1 MKRADENLCT
11 HGGDMLAYLYD
22 EMTPADRERFDLHLS
37 DCGTCIDDF
46 AELSQSRYP
55 VYEWKQTEFDPL
67 STPQVVIPYREATA
81 SWFDKFRAALAFT
94 PRFALGG
101 AAGLILAGVVTAY
114 VFLSGSP
121 VNDLAQKAKPSPSPS
136 RTAAVLPPARPSDPE
151 ASETTTAQTSKRPS
165 APQPAKVNTRSK
177 SPAKMVKSDVKPTP
191 KKNDTVPV
199 YSTVEDEQ
207 DDSLRLSDIFAELDT
222 SD

>member
-1 MKRADENLCT
+1 MKRVDENLCT

-22 EMTPADRERFDLHLS
+22 EMPSADRERFEMHLS

-67 STPQVVIPYREATA
+67 PTPRIVVPYADPA
-81 SWFDKFRAALAFT
+81 VSWFDKIRAAVAFS
-94 PRFALGG
+94 PRFAFGG
-101 AAGLILAGVVTAY
+101 AATLLLVGIVTGY
-114 VFLSGSP
+114 VLLSGTGGEI
-121 VNDLAQKAKPSPSPS
+121 AQSVEPSPSPDRVTIAPPRQPEPEITAAS
-136 RTAAVLPPARPSDPE
+136 DPQTPERTAKPEVVKASVPSKPPARAAKPRAATPAPRKKSDP
-151 ASETTTAQTSKRPS
+151 
-165 APQPAKVNTRSK
+165 
-177 SPAKMVKSDVKPTP
+177 
-191 KKNDTVPV
+191 VPV

-207 DDSLRLSDIFAELDT
+207 DDSLRLADIFAELDT